1 MSVLQ
6 RWGPWKTEPRCT
18 AVILGSLL
26 LALTLSPRAHAVTAV
41 TVDGH
46 PNPVTLVEGEDLVV
60 HFDVAKPGG
69 TAVFQLVRD
78 LAGTGK
84 FDPAAPWAHTS
95 TLTDGGSGD
104 LDPAPGKVAFA
115 FHAGFGLPAGP
126 YVLHLQD
133 LSDNSTVDL
142 PCGVAP
148 APQPQAISG
157 RVTVVD
163 ANPAGSPPPDAII
176 WAYRDLQ
183 TPVASAHIQP
193 DGAYTLPVPPGTY
206 RVFAEWFG
214 NLRSQ
219 RWIVPVAAG
228 QLVTN
233 LNLPL
238 LHGQEVSGTVKD
250 EKGQPLVNVPVQV
263 QSAGG
268 AMLSTQS
275 FTDGSYVFILPNG
288 QYTITARGA
297 SEVVTVADQP
307 VDAVDFPPPAPAPTP
322 AIGTIVTVA
331 GNGLA
336 GDGGD
341 GGPATAAR
349 LPNPEGV
356 ALDKAGNLY
365 IGDEVANRIRKVEAG
380 SQRINP
386 VAGGTSF
393 DVIRGLVNQSTGDF
407 GGDGGPATAARLNLP
422 KWVAVDAAGNLYI
435 ADLRNQRVRKVDA
448 SGVITTVAGS
458 GPTGRGKGGFAGDG
472 GPATAALL
480 NSPQGIALDAMGN
493 LYIADNGNQRIRK
506 VGLDGII
513 TTVAGGGTQPLTDG
527 AAATAIALSSAWG
540 LAVDSAGSLFI
551 ADFGLN
557 RILKMRPDGKLSF
570 YAGNGTAGFSGDG
583 GPATAAQLNDARQIA
598 VDSAGNLFIA
608 DRGNQRIRKVS
619 PDGTITTV
627 AGTGKAGF
635 SGDGGPALAA
645 GLNGPYGVAIDA
657 AGNLFFSDQGNGRVR
672 KVIGIAAPG
681 LVAGG

>member
-6 RWGPWKTEPRCT
+6 RLRLWKEEPRRA

-26 LALTLSPRAHAVTAV
+26 LALTLSSSARAVTAV
-41 TVDGH
+41 SIDGH
-46 PNPVTLVEGEDLVV
+46 PSPVSLVEGEIVTIR
-60 HFDVAKPGG
+60 FDVAKPGG
-69 TAVFQLVRD
+69 SAGFTLARD

-84 FDPAAPWAHTS
+84 FDPGAPWAHS
-95 TLTDGGSGD
+95 SALTDGGGGD
-104 LDPAPGKVAFA
+104 LDPVPGKVAFA
-115 FHAGFGLPAGP
+115 FHIGSGLPAGP
-126 YVLHLQD
+126 YVLHIQD
-133 LSDNSTVDL
+133 SSDNSTLDL
-142 PCGVAP
+142 SWGVAP

-176 WAYRDLQ
+176 WAFRDLQ
-183 TPVASAHIQP
+183 TAVASAHIQP
-193 DGAYTLPVPPGTY
+193 DGAYSLPIPPGTY

-219 RWIVPVAAG
+219 RQIVPVAAG
-228 QLVTN
+228 QRVTN

-263 QSAGG
+263 QSAAG
-268 AMLSTQS
+268 TTFTTHS

-288 QYTITARGA
+288 QYTVTARGA

-307 VDAVDFPPPAPAPTP
+307 LDAVDFPPPAPTP
-322 AIGTIVTVA
+322 APAVGAIVTVA
-331 GNGLA
+331 GNGLP

-365 IGDEVANRIRKVEAG
+365 IGDEVANRVRKVEAS

-407 GGDGGPATAARLNLP
+407 GGDSGPATAARLNLP

-435 ADLRNQRVRKVDA
+435 ADLRNQRVRKVEV

-458 GPTGRGKGGFAGDG
+458 GPTGRGKGGFGGDG
-472 GPATAALL
+472 GKATAALL
-480 NSPQGIALDAMGN
+480 NSPQGVALDAVGN

-506 VGLDGII
+506 VSLDGII
-513 TTVAGGGTQPLTDG
+513 TTVAGGGAQPLTEG
-527 AAATAIALSSAWG
+527 AAGTAIALSSAWG
-540 LAVDSAGSLFI
+540 VTADSAGSLFI

-557 RILKMRPDGKLSF
+557 RILKMRPGGKLSF

-583 GPATAAQLNDARQIA
+583 GPAAAAQLNDARQIA

-645 GLNGPYGVAIDA
+645 GLSGPYGVAIDA

-681 LVAGG
+681 LVGGQ